1 MSLSEGIYTTQQ
13 LANAAEAFVS
23 ALDKLFPETLFEQF
37 FHPDTIRS
45 AYWRALE
52 EALDGYATP
61 ERTALV
67 NELMTGQV
75 LATPRVVGE
84 LLKLFRP
91 GDGPDYAIVT
101 DAWRGV
107 LPDGAR
113 AGTPDEARALF
124 GAIAGALRR
133 SPDLHL
139 VLQQLG
145 RATYS
150 APSTILV
157 ALDEDLNRLLD
168 AAVLAGPG
176 AVSRQIRHLL
186 ALGAEHRALPPEDV
200 ATMLLA
206 LANVAAYLPPGAIR
220 LIWERVLRLDD
231 PALRIQVIARLAPYV
246 HSSAYTPDLLAL
258 VEDAIARSVP
268 PIAPVDRVD
277 ALLTLAPY
285 LAATQD
291 QTMAGL
297 QQRALDGA
305 RAIGD
310 PASRV
315 RALAALIEKLPAE
328 LQREAV
334 ALAFDTASNDIS
346 NELARATALSDLPPH
361 LPPDSQARLL
371 NMAYQIESPEACALL
386 LGRMIPFL
394 PGGLQRQ
401 ALAGALRAI
410 EQISGDDARARS
422 LIALAP
428 SIDAVGL
435 LQDFPDGLQQAIT
448 VIFSIDREDA
458 RAQAFAALAPYLSPE
473 LLSEAL
479 EAVKSIADDADREV
493 TLSRLAPH
501 LPAELNIAT
510 IAVAHELGS
519 SDARAAALLAIAPY
533 LSAAARAQVLA
544 EALAAALAI
553 ERWYDRVVALTDLAP
568 HLPDDLQRRAL
579 QEAMIAARSLRD
591 EDERRRALI
600 VLVPHLPDDLLAD
613 ALADA
618 YTLLDPLQR
627 VPVLGALLSRLPAEP
642 SLNVAQEVLDTA
654 RNITA
659 AADKATL
666 LATMA
671 PVLPDELLPLATAVA
686 RSVDTPYER
695 MHVLTALL
703 PRDPGGLHD
712 DALAAARAVPDQ
724 SQRANALQELVA
736 HTSFPARQ
744 QILEEALAAALDVS
758 DEYDRAS
765 ALASLAPYIDTY
777 ADTQDRQ
784 RDALELALNACLE
797 VTSPRE
803 RALLLGRLAQQWSHL
818 LTTTGSYS
826 LWRRLMTFLRKE
838 PYAERVTDLAALAPI
853 VEQMG
858 AASATEDI
866 AYMLLQLMVE
876 G

>member
-23 ALDKLFPETLFEQF
+23 ALDRLFPESLFEQF

-52 EALDGYATP
+52 QALDVYATP
-61 ERTALV
+61 ARAAVV
-67 NELMTGQV
+67 NELMAGQV
-75 LATPRVVGE
+75 LANPRVVAE

-91 GDGPDYAIVT
+91 GDAPDYVVVA
-101 DAWRGV
+101 DAWRTV
-107 LPDGAR
+107 LPGPSR
-113 AGTPDEARALF
+113 EGTPEDARALF
-124 GAIAGALRR
+124 GAIAEALRR

-139 VLQQLG
+139 VLQQLA

-150 APSTILV
+150 APSTISV

-168 AAVLAGPG
+168 AALIAGPG
-176 AVSRQIRHLL
+176 AAPRQIRHLL
-186 ALGAEHRALPPEDV
+186 ALGAEHRALRSDDV
-200 ATMLLA
+200 TTMLLA

-231 PALRIQVIARLAPYV
+231 PGLRIQVIARLALYV
-246 HSSAYTPDLLAL
+246 HSPAYTPDLLAL
-258 VEDAIARSVP
+258 VEDAIARSDP
-268 PIAPVDRVD
+268 PIAPAVRVE

-291 QTMAGL
+291 QTMAAL

-315 RALAALIEKLPAE
+315 RALAALIEKLPAD

-334 ALAFDTASNDIS
+334 ALAFDTATNDIS
-346 NELARATALSDLPPH
+346 SDLARATALGDLPPH
-361 LPPDSQARLL
+361 LPPESQARLL
-371 NMAYQIESPEACALL
+371 SMAYQLESPEACALL
-386 LGRMIPFL
+386 LGRTIPFL
-394 PGGLQRQ
+394 LGGLQRP
-401 ALAGALRAI
+401 ALLGALRAI
-410 EQISGDDARARS
+410 EQIAGDDARARS

-448 VIFSIDREDA
+448 VIFSISREDA

-479 EAVKSIADDADREV
+479 EAVKSIADDGDRAA
-493 TLSRLAPH
+493 TLSRLTPH
-501 LPAELNIAT
+501 LPDDLNVAA
-510 IAVAHELGS
+510 IAVAHELAS
-519 SDARAAALLAIAPY
+519 SEARAAALLAIAPY
-533 LSAAARAQVLA
+533 LSATARAQVLA

-579 QEAMIAARSLRD
+579 QEAMIAARSLPD

-642 SLNVAQEVLDTA
+642 ALRVTQDVIDTA
-654 RNITA
+654 HNLTA

-666 LATMA
+666 LATLA
-671 PVLPDELLPLATAVA
+671 PVLPDELMPLAMAVA
-686 RSVDTPYER
+686 RGVDTPYER

-724 SQRANALQELVA
+724 AQRARALLELVA

-744 QILEEALAAALDVS
+744 RILDEALAAALNVG

-765 ALASLAPYIDTY
+765 ALASLAPYIDTH

-784 RDALELALNACLE
+784 RDALDLALSACLE
-797 VTSPRE
+797 VTDARQRE
-803 RALLLGRLAQQWSHL
+803 LLLARLAQQWARL
-818 LTTTGSYS
+818 LTTTQSYA
-826 LWRRLMTFLRKE
+826 LWRRLMTFLRGE
-838 PYAERVTDLAALAPI
+838 PYAARVTDLAALAPI
-853 VEQMG
+853 VAQMG